1 MLEDTM
7 LCPSCGQQNRPDAS
21 FCDTC
26 GTRLSRG
33 GQAGNMPPQ
42 PPFGSPNTGPEGVG
56 WQSPTTVNQPL
67 PTSVPRRSAA
77 SPPSTA
83 PVKPGSQ
90 GGIVG
95 VARNIQ
101 QRSEQSG
108 YAGGNFGS
116 YQRSVQI
123 LSFRMEQYDRSGNR
137 RQVVPVEMRG
147 RSIMG
152 FISDGDQV
160 EVLGKWSGGLLQARQ
175 VYDLTTGATLKV
187 KKGPSI
193 GVTILVMGVFLIL
206 VGVGFF
212 LAYTHLTSFGGR
224 GLGMNNTPDQVLT
237 NYCNGIQSQ
246 SYQEAYNQYSDKL
259 KGEVSSAQ
267 FIQMWSGKFIDTCL
281 PDAIHITGNQ
291 ATTTLSTHDSPTNVT
306 QTYQVTLS
314 QDSTNGWQIDSIQPQ

>member
-1 MLEDTM
+1 M

-42 PPFGSPNTGPEGVG
+42 PQFGSQNTGPGGVG

-67 PTSVPRRSAA
+67 PTSVPRRPAA
-77 SPPSTA
+77 SPRSTA
-83 PVKPGSQ
+83 PIKPGSQ

-116 YQRSVQI
+116 YQRSVQV
-123 LSFRMEQYDRSGNR
+123 LSFRLEQYDRSGNR
-137 RQVVPVEMRG
+137 TQVVSVEMRG
-147 RSIMG
+147 HSIMG

-187 KKGPSI
+187 KGGIPLVAI
-193 GVTILVMGVFLIL
+193 ILTMGVILIL
-206 VGVGFF
+206 SGVAFSGLF
-212 LAYTHLTSFGGR
+212 THLASFGR
-224 GLGMNNTPDQVLT
+224 PGLGSNTPDQVLT

-281 PDAIHITGNQ
+281 PGAIHITGNQ